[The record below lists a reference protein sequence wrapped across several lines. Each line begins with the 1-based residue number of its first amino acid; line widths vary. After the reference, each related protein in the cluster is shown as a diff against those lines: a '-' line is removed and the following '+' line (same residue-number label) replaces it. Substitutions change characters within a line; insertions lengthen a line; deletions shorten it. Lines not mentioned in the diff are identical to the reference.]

1 MPSFHGAPDEQ
12 ILYNVNAV
20 NYLVFVVN
28 DAVAELRNNEQHARK
43 LRDYPPS
50 AKLVFRALERNGTMT
65 INDIEKQTYLPHR
78 TVRYAVKRLKEG
90 GMVTQLF
97 YIKDA
102 RQSLYRLAE

>member
-1 MPSFHGAPDEQ
+1 
-12 ILYNVNAV
+12 
-20 NYLVFVVN
+20 VFVVN
-28 DAVAELRNNEQHARK
+28 DAVAELTNNEPRARK
-43 LRDYPPS
+43 LREYPPS
-50 AKLVFRALERNGTMT
+50 AKLVFRTLERNGTTT

-78 TVRYAVKRLKEG
+78 TVRYAIKRLKEG

>member
-1 MPSFHGAPDEQ
+1 
-12 ILYNVNAV
+12 
-20 NYLVFVVN
+20 
-28 DAVAELRNNEQHARK
+28 
-43 LRDYPPS
+43 
-50 AKLVFRALERNGTMT
+50 VFRTLERNGIMT

-78 TVRYAVKRLKEG
+78 TVRYAIKRLKEG